1 MGARD
6 TTEVKLI
13 RSVLG
18 LRCLLCGRQ
27 YQTDEVDYTCPR
39 HCGAATLS
47 VVYDYRYLA
56 GLVSPDRLASDP
68 DRSIWR
74 YRSLLPVHPDADPPP
89 LQVGGTPLLRGR
101 VLEKE
106 LGVRL
111 WVKDE
116 GRQPTASLK
125 DRASALAVLKARER
139 GAGIITAASTGNAG
153 AALAALSAAAG
164 IPSVIFVPATAPQPK
179 VAQLLSF
186 GATVLL
192 VRGSYHQAFDLCL
205 WASGEF
211 GWYNRNTGYN
221 PYMTEGKK
229 TVSYEIWEQLGYRV
243 PDVVVVSVGDGCI
256 IGGVHKG
263 FEDLRQ
269 LGWTDR
275 VPRLIGA
282 QAAGSAYLAQA
293 WRDTEDLTT
302 KPPIRA
308 ETVADSISADLPRDR
323 FKAMAAVTETG
334 GAFVEVSDAQILNA
348 IVTLGQRLGVFAEPA
363 AAAALAGLAEA
374 RRQGLTEE
382 GERVV
387 VISTGNGLKDIDS
400 AMRAVDESGEGPLL
414 VDPEIEAL
422 AEGLAGRFLDAQGD

>member
-1 MGARD
+1 
-6 TTEVKLI
+6 
-13 RSVLG
+13 
-18 LRCLLCGRQ
+18 
-27 YQTDEVDYTCPR
+27 
-39 HCGAATLS
+39 
-47 VVYDYRYLA
+47 
-56 GLVSPDRLASDP
+56 
-68 DRSIWR
+68 
-74 YRSLLPVHPDADPPP
+74 
-89 LQVGGTPLLRGR
+89 
-101 VLEKE
+101 
-106 LGVRL
+106 
-111 WVKDE
+111 
-116 GRQPTASLK
+116 
-125 DRASALAVLKARER
+125 
-139 GAGIITAASTGNAG
+139 
-153 AALAALSAAAG
+153 
-164 IPSVIFVPATAPQPK
+164 VIFVPATAPQPK

-293 WRDTEDLTT
+293 WRRGEDLTT

-323 FKAMAAVTETG
+323 FKAMAAVTETQ

-363 AAAALAGLAEA
+363 AAASLAGLIEA
-374 RRQGLTEE
+374 RRQGLVEA

-387 VISTGNGLKDIDS
+387 VISTGNGLKDIDA
-400 AMRAVDESGEGPLL
+400 AMRAVDESGEGPLS

-422 AEGLAGRFLDAQGD
+422 AEGLASRFLGL